1 MMYYSD
7 MTSHSLG
14 EGDGM
19 WLIVVVTCYVL
30 VLTSCPLPLPGWR
43 LVSECEWCGW
53 RWHTSVCA
61 PSVCPIPLSP
71 FILAA
76 LSPAQL
82 QHGKKLIGF
91 LQAGN
96 F

>member
-1 MMYYSD
+1 
-7 MTSHSLG
+7 
-14 EGDGM
+14 M

-30 VLTSCPLPLPGWR
+30 VLTSCPLPGWR
-43 LVSECEWCGW
+43 LVSEWLEVA
-53 RWHTSVCA
+53 HFCA

-71 FILAA
+71 FILAV

>member
-1 MMYYSD
+1 MVNSCC
-7 MTSHSLG
+7 HL
-14 EGDGM
+14 
-19 WLIVVVTCYVL
+19 LC
-30 VLTSCPLPLPGWR
+30 SCPNPLSLSFNRMAAGQW
-43 LVSECEWCGW
+43 LVWLEVA
-53 RWHTSVCA
+53 HFCA

>member
-19 WLIVVVTCYVL
+19 WLIVVVTCYCPNLLSFTRMAAGQWL
-30 VLTSCPLPLPGWR
+30 VWLE
-43 LVSECEWCGW
+43 VA
-53 RWHTSVCA
+53 HFCA

-71 FILAA
+71 FILAV